1 MSSLILSRTNAKMPT
16 IGLGLW
22 KIPKATC
29 ADVVY
34 DAIKVGYRLLD
45 GACDYGN
52 EKEAGE
58 GVRRAIADG
67 LVKRED
73 LFITSKLWNTF
84 HAHDHVKALAKKQLE
99 DWGLD
104 YLDLY
109 LVHFPIS
116 LVYVDPSHRY
126 PPEWFGDDGKVH
138 LQNTPLHETWHAME
152 ELVDEGL
159 VKNIGLSNIQG
170 SLLIDVLRY
179 ARIPPQVLQVEIHP
193 YLTQEP
199 LVKLA
204 QLHGLA
210 VTAYS
215 SFGPASYIE
224 LSMDQGAASLFK
236 HDVVTSIAK
245 TQSKTQ
251 GQILLGWALARK
263 LAVIPK
269 SNESSRLVENLEA
282 ANVQLTAEDL
292 KRISDLNLN
301 LRMNNPVDID
311 PRLGI
316 FA

>member
-1 MSSLILSRTNAKMPT
+1 MPAV
-16 IGLGLW
+16 GLGLW
-22 KIPKATC
+22 KISRATC

-34 DAIKVGYRLLD
+34 EAIKVGYRLFD
-45 GACDYGN
+45 GASDYGN

-58 GVRRAIADG
+58 GVRRAIKDG
-67 LVKRED
+67 IVKRED
-73 LFITSKLWNTF
+73 IFITSKLWNTA
-84 HAHDHVKALAKKQLE
+84 HAHDHVRELAKKQLA

-104 YLDLY
+104 YFDLF

-116 LVYVDPSHRY
+116 LAYVDPSHRY
-126 PPEWFGDDGKVH
+126 PAEWFGDDGKVH
-138 LQNTPLHETWHAME
+138 LQDTPLHETWRAME
-152 ELVDEGL
+152 ELVDEGM
-159 VKNIGLSNIQG
+159 VKNIGLSNAQG

-204 QLHGLA
+204 QLHGIA

-224 LSMDQGAASLFK
+224 LSMDQGAASLFEN
-236 HDVVTSIAK
+236 DVVTSIAK
-245 TQSKTQ
+245 AQSKTQ
-251 GQILLGWALARK
+251 GQILLAWALARN

-269 SNESSRLVENLEA
+269 STTVTRLVENFEA
-282 ANVQLTAEDL
+282 ANVQLTAEEV

-301 LRMNNPVDID
+301 LRLNNPVDID

>member
-1 MSSLILSRTNAKMPT
+1 MPA

-22 KIPKATC
+22 KIPKASC

-73 LFITSKLWNTF
+73 IFITTKLWNTF

-99 DWGLD
+99 DWGVD
-104 YLDLY
+104 YFDLY
-109 LVHFPIS
+109 LVHFPVS
-116 LVYVDPSHRY
+116 LAYVDPNHRY
-126 PPEWFGDDGKVH
+126 PPEWWGDDGKVH
-138 LQNTPLHETWHAME
+138 LQNTPMHETWGAME

-159 VKNIGLSNIQG
+159 TKNIGLSNVQG

-179 ARIPPQVLQVEIHP
+179 ARIPPQVLQIEIHP
-193 YLTQEP
+193 YLTKEP

-204 QLHGLA
+204 QLHDIA

-224 LSMDQGAASLFK
+224 LNMDQGATSLFE
-236 HDVVTSIAK
+236 HDVITGIAK
-245 TQSKTQ
+245 AQSKTQ
-251 GQILLGWALARK
+251 GQILLAWALARN

-269 SNESSRLVENLEA
+269 TADRRRLVENLEA
-282 ANVQLTAEDL
+282 GNVQLSAEDVKL
-292 KRISDLNLN
+292 ISDLNLN
-301 LRMNNPVDID
+301 LRLNNPVDID

-316 FA
+316 WA

>member
-1 MSSLILSRTNAKMPT
+1 MPA

-22 KIPKATC
+22 KIPKASC

-73 LFITSKLWNTF
+73 IFITTKLWNTF

-104 YLDLY
+104 YFDLY
-109 LVHFPIS
+109 LVHFPVS
-116 LVYVDPSHRY
+116 LAYVDPNHRY
-126 PPEWFGDDGKVH
+126 PPEWWGDDGKVH
-138 LQNTPLHETWHAME
+138 LQNTPMHETWGAME
-152 ELVDEGL
+152 ELVYEGL
-159 VKNIGLSNIQG
+159 TKNIGLSNVQG

-179 ARIPPQVLQVEIHP
+179 ARIPPQVLQIEIHP
-193 YLTQEP
+193 YLTKEP

-204 QLHGLA
+204 QLHDIA

-224 LSMDQGAASLFK
+224 LNMDQGATSLFE
-236 HDVVTSIAK
+236 HDVITGIAK
-245 TQSKTQ
+245 AQSKTQ
-251 GQILLGWALARK
+251 GQILLAWALARN

-269 SNESSRLVENLEA
+269 TADRRRLVENLEA
-282 ANVQLTAEDL
+282 GNVQLSAEDVKL
-292 KRISDLNLN
+292 ISDLNLN
-301 LRMNNPVDID
+301 LRLNNPVDID

-316 FA
+316 WA

>member
-1 MSSLILSRTNAKMPT
+1 MPA

-22 KIPKATC
+22 KIPKPIC
-29 ADVVY
+29 ADTVY
-34 DAIKVGYRLLD
+34 NAIKIGYRLLD
-45 GACDYGN
+45 GAGDYGN

-58 GVRRAIADG
+58 GVRRAIKDG

-73 LFITSKLWNTF
+73 IFITSKLWNTF
-84 HAHDHVKALAKKQLE
+84 HAHDHVKALAKKQLD

-104 YLDLY
+104 YFDLY
-109 LVHFPIS
+109 LVHFPVS
-116 LVYVDPSHRY
+116 LAYVDPSHRY

-138 LQNTPLHETWHAME
+138 LQNTPLHETWRAME

-159 VKNIGLSNIQG
+159 AKNIGLSNTQG
-170 SLLIDVLRY
+170 SLLLDVLRY
-179 ARIPPQVLQVEIHP
+179 ARIPPQVLQVEIYP

-204 QLHGLA
+204 KRHGIA

-224 LSMDQGAASLFK
+224 LSMDQGAASLFQ
-236 HDVVTSIAK
+236 HDLITSIAK
-245 TQSKTQ
+245 AQSKSP
-251 GQILLGWALARK
+251 GQILLAWALAQNI
-263 LAVIPK
+263 AVIPK
-269 SNESSRLVENLEA
+269 STDHSRLVENLEA
-282 ANVQLTAEDL
+282 ASVQLAAKEVES
-292 KRISDLNLN
+292 ISHLNLN
-301 LRMNNPVDID
+301 LRLNNPVDID

>member
-1 MSSLILSRTNAKMPT
+1 MSPPALSKTMPV

-22 KIPKATC
+22 KIPKAVC

-34 DAIKVGYRLLD
+34 DAIKIGYRLLD

-52 EKEAGE
+52 EKEAGD
-58 GVRRAIADG
+58 GLRRAIKDG

-73 LFITSKLWNTF
+73 IFITSKLWNTF
-84 HAHDHVKALAKKQLE
+84 HAHDHVKALENKQLE

-104 YLDLY
+104 YFDLY

-116 LVYVDPSHRY
+116 LAYVDPGHRY

-138 LQNTPLHETWHAME
+138 LQNTPLHETWKAME

-159 VKNIGLSNIQG
+159 AKNIGLSNVQG
-170 SLLIDVLRY
+170 SLLLDVLRY
-179 ARIPPQVLQVEIHP
+179 ARIPPRVLQTEVHP
-193 YLTQEP
+193 YLTQES

-204 QLHGLA
+204 QLHEIV

-215 SFGPASYIE
+215 SFGPASWIE
-224 LSMDQGAASLFK
+224 LSMDQGAASLFE
-236 HDVVTSIAK
+236 HDVVASIAK
-245 TQSKTQ
+245 AQSKTP
-251 GQILLGWALARK
+251 GQILLAWALARN

-269 SNESSRLVENLEA
+269 TVDHSRLVENLEA
-282 ANVQLTAEDL
+282 ANVQLTAEEV
-292 KRISDLNLN
+292 KRISDLNLD
-301 LRMNNPVDID
+301 LRLNNPVDID

-316 FA
+316 WA

>member
-1 MSSLILSRTNAKMPT
+1 MSSLVLNRTNAKMPVV
-16 IGLGLW
+16 GLGLW
-22 KIPKATC
+22 KIPKASC

-34 DAIKVGYRLLD
+34 NAIKIGYRLLD

-73 LFITSKLWNTF
+73 LFITTKLWNTF
-84 HAHDHVKALAKKQLE
+84 HSHQHVKAAAKRQLE

-104 YLDLY
+104 YFDLY
-109 LVHFPIS
+109 LIHFPIS
-116 LVYVDPSHRY
+116 LAYVDPSHRY
-126 PPEWFGDDGKVH
+126 PPEWWGDDGKVH
-138 LQNTPLHETWHAME
+138 LQDTPLHETWRSVE

-159 VKNIGLSNIQG
+159 TKNIGLSNVQG
-170 SLLIDVLRY
+170 SLLFDVLRY
-179 ARIPPQVLQVEIHP
+179 ARIKTQVLQVEIHP

-204 QLHGLA
+204 QLCGIA

-224 LSMDQGAASLFK
+224 LSMDQGAPSLFK
-236 HDVVTSIAK
+236 NGVITSIAK
-245 TQSKTQ
+245 AHSTSEA
-251 GQILLGWALARK
+251 QILLAWALARK

-269 SNESSRLVENLEA
+269 STEHNRLVENFEA
-282 ANVQLTAEDL
+282 ANVQLSAENI
-292 KRISDLNLN
+292 KHISDLNLN
-301 LRMNNPVDID
+301 LRLNNPVDLD

>member
-1 MSSLILSRTNAKMPT
+1 MSSLVLNRTNAKMPA
-16 IGLGLW
+16 IGLGTW
-22 KIPKATC
+22 KIPKDKC

-34 DAIKVGYRLLD
+34 DAIKIGYRLLD
-45 GACDYGN
+45 GASDYGN

-58 GVRRAIADG
+58 GLRRAIKDG
-67 LVKRED
+67 IVKREEI
-73 LFITSKLWNTF
+73 FITTKLWNTC
-84 HAHDHVKALAKKQLE
+84 HAHDHAKALAKKQLE

-104 YLDLY
+104 YFDLY

-116 LVYVDPSHRY
+116 LEYVDPSHRY
-126 PPEWFGDDGKVH
+126 PAEWWGDDKKVH
-138 LQNTPLHETWHAME
+138 LQKVPLRETWGAME

-159 VKNIGLSNIQG
+159 AKNIGLSNVQG
-170 SLLIDVLRY
+170 SLLLDVLQY

-193 YLTQEP
+193 YLTQEA
-199 LVKLA
+199 LVKLTRV
-204 QLHGLA
+204 HNVA

-224 LSMDQGAASLFK
+224 LSMDRGAASLFT
-236 HDVVTSIAK
+236 HDVVIGIAK
-245 TQSKTQ
+245 TRLATA
-251 GQILLGWALARK
+251 GQVLLAWALARN

-269 SNESSRLVENLEA
+269 STDYPRLVENLEA
-282 ANVQLTAEDL
+282 AKLELTAEEV

-301 LRMNNPVDID
+301 FRLNDPVDID

>member
-1 MSSLILSRTNAKMPT
+1 MSSIVLNRTNAKMPT
-16 IGLGLW
+16 VGLGLW
-22 KIPKATC
+22 KIPKASC

-34 DAIKVGYRLLD
+34 EAIKIGYRLLD

-73 LFITSKLWNTF
+73 LFITTKLWNTF
-84 HAHDHVKALAKKQLE
+84 HSLDHLKDAAKRQLN
-99 DWGLD
+99 DWGLE
-104 YLDLY
+104 YFDLY

-116 LVYVDPSHRY
+116 LAYVDPNHRY
-126 PPEWFGDDGKVH
+126 PPEWWGDDKKVH
-138 LQNTPLHETWHAME
+138 LQNNPMNETWRGMQ

-159 VKNIGLSNIQG
+159 AKNIGLSNVQG
-170 SLLIDVLRY
+170 SLLLDVLRY

-193 YLTQEP
+193 YLSQEP

-204 QLHGLA
+204 QLHGIA

-215 SFGPASYIE
+215 SFGPASYVE
-224 LSMDQGAASLFK
+224 LGMGVGTPSLFE
-236 HDVVTSIAK
+236 HDLITDLAK
-245 TQSKTQ
+245 AHLKTP
-251 GQILLGWALARK
+251 GQILLAWALARK
-263 LAVIPK
+263 IAVIPK
-269 SNESSRLVENLEA
+269 SANPVRLVENFEA
-282 ANVQLTAEDL
+282 ANIQLSAEDI
-292 KRISDLNLN
+292 KSIDGINLN
-301 LRMNNPVDID
+301 LRLNNPVDLD

>member
-1 MSSLILSRTNAKMPT
+1 MSSRVLSRTNATMPAV
-16 IGLGLW
+16 GLGIW
-22 KIPKATC
+22 KIPKASC

-34 DAIKVGYRLLD
+34 EAIKIGYRLID

-58 GVRRAIADG
+58 GVRRAIKDG
-67 LVKRED
+67 IVKREGI
-73 LFITSKLWNTF
+73 FITTKLWNTF
-84 HAHDHVKALAKKQLE
+84 HAHDHAKALAKKQLE

-104 YLDLY
+104 YFNLF

-116 LVYVDPSHRY
+116 LAYVDPSHRY
-126 PPEWFGDDGKVH
+126 PAEWFGDDHKVH
-138 LQNTPLHETWHAME
+138 LQNTPLHETWGAME

-159 VKNIGLSNIQG
+159 AKNIGLCNVQG
-170 SLLIDVLRY
+170 SLLLDVLRY
-179 ARIPPQVLQVEIHP
+179 ARIPPQVLQIEIHP

-204 QLHGLA
+204 QLHGIA

-224 LSMDQGAASLFK
+224 LSMDRGAASLFA
-236 HDVVTSIAK
+236 HDVVTSISKAK
-245 TQSKTQ
+245 SKTP
-251 GQILLGWALARK
+251 GQILLAWALARN

-269 SNESSRLVENLEA
+269 STAHSRLVENLEA
-282 ANVQLTAEDL
+282 TDVQLSAEEV

-301 LRMNNPVDID
+301 LRLNDPVDID

-316 FA
+316 WA